1 MKERKCWI
9 CKEKNSW
16 TSTRMEMDAGCH
28 LMVEELE
35 NQSLPVVLNLIR
47 TEPFAILNVSKDTK
61 ELDLFV
67 GKVALVDSR
76 TMELFAVN
84 QNLTE
89 EELEVQRKDLTK
101 KRKDFCGIQSAKR
114 VIMLPDAVFALP
126 IASTE

>member
-35 NQSLPVVLNLIR
+35 NHSLPVVLTLIR
-47 TEPFAILNVSKDTK
+47 TEPFAILNAGTDTT

-67 GKVALVDSR
+67 GKIAQVDSE
-76 TMELFAVN
+76 TMELSAVN
-84 QNLTE
+84 QKLTG
-89 EELEVQRKDLTK
+89 EELEV
-101 KRKDFCGIQSAKR
+101 
-114 VIMLPDAVFALP
+114 
-126 IASTE
+126 